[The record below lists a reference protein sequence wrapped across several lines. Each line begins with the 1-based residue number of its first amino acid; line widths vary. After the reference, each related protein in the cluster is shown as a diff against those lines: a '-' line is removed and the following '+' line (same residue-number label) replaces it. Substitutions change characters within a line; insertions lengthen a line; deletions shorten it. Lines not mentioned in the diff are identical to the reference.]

1 MSTPWFT
8 HLQVLHQTPRRLR
21 LRYRCRAD
29 SPRQAHSISEALQRL
44 PGVERVEV
52 KPQIRSLTLHLQA
65 SSVCSAS
72 LLASLAALPA
82 QSLGK
87 VPGKAQ
93 ADTSACPNEVLLSS
107 ASLLASRLLPAPL
120 QGGLAV
126 LASLPVLRSGWHEL
140 LSQRLGS
147 HVLEGLAVLIS
158 LARRDFLAANTTAL
172 LLSLGEYLED
182 DIQRRSD
189 GLLKHLLRPQ
199 SDELWV
205 ERDGVE
211 QLIDSAEVQVGDC
224 VIAATGSVIAV
235 DGTVLGGEALVNQA
249 TMTGESVAV
258 ERRRGDR
265 VLAGTLVEEGRLR
278 IYAEQVGEQAAAAR
292 IAEFVE
298 QSLEAKSRSQLQAS
312 RMADR
317 LVPMVLGLA
326 AGTGLLSRDWRRVA
340 AVLQADYSCALKLAT
355 PVAFKAAMYRAGQ
368 NGILIKSA
376 SALERLAE
384 ADTLVFDKTGTLT
397 SGNLRVTDSITFS
410 QQYSSS
416 DLINLAASVEEHY
429 FHPLAFAVVEAARQL
444 EHHQHFNHKEVE
456 FIVAHGVA
464 SSIDGKRIVVGSR
477 HFIEDDEGIVVE
489 NHRATLD
496 ALAAAGKSLLYIG
509 FGGELIG
516 VIALHDSL
524 RANTAATLQR
534 LRQQGIRRILML
546 TGDHPERAAELAAQL
561 GIDEYHAELLP
572 HDKATIL
579 QRLSEQGAK
588 VAFVG
593 DGVNDAP
600 ALSGAQVGISMH
612 HGADIA
618 RLASDISLLRDDIA
632 LVADARDLALA
643 TRRLLD
649 SNFKLTVGLNSAILG
664 AAAFGLSSPILTSLL
679 HNGSTIAILLRAL
692 SGAGLPRANG

>member
-1 MSTPWFT
+1 MATPWFA
-8 HLQVLHQTPRRLR
+8 HLEVLHQTPRRLR
-21 LRYRCRAD
+21 LRYRCQVGAAH
-29 SPRQAHSISEALQRL
+29 QASAIAEAVQRL
-44 PGVERVEV
+44 PGVQRVAI
-52 KPQIRSLTLHLQA
+52 KPHIRSLTLHLHGA
-65 SSVCSAS
+65 TAGPAA
-72 LLASLAALPA
+72 LLAALAALPA
-82 QSLGK
+82 QGLAATAHR
-87 VPGKAQ
+87 PP
-93 ADTSACPNEVLLSS
+93 ADSAPSTGEVLVSA
-107 ASLLASRLLPAPL
+107 ASLLGSRLLPAPL
-120 QGGLAV
+120 QGGMALLAG
-126 LASLPVLRSGWHEL
+126 LPILRTGWQEL
-140 LSQRLGS
+140 LGRGIGS
-147 HVLEGLAVLIS
+147 HVLEALAVLIS
-158 LARRDFLAANTTAL
+158 LARRDFMAANITAL
-172 LLSLGEYLED
+172 LLSLGEYLEAG
-182 DIQRRSD
+182 IQRRSD

-211 QLIDSAEVQVGDC
+211 QLIASDRVRVGDC
-224 VIAATGSVIAV
+224 VIAATGSVIGV

-249 TMTGESVAV
+249 TMTGESVPV

-278 IYAEQVGEQAAAAR
+278 IYAEQVGAQAAAAR

-298 QSLEAKSRSQLQAS
+298 HSLEAKSTSQLQAA

-355 PVAFKAAMYRAGQ
+355 PVAFKAAMYRAGRA
-368 NGILIKSA
+368 GILIKGA
-376 SALERLAE
+376 GALERLAE

-410 QQYSSS
+410 QQYNSS

-444 EHHQHFNHKEVE
+444 QHHQHFNHKEVE

-477 HFIEDDEGIVVE
+477 HFIEDDEGIPVAR
-489 NHRATLD
+489 HRATLD
-496 ALAAAGKSLLYIG
+496 ALAAAGKTLLYIG

-516 VIALHDSL
+516 VIALRDSL
-524 RANTAATLQR
+524 RDNSAATIQR
-534 LRQQGIRRILML
+534 LRRLGIRRLLML
-546 TGDHPERAAELAAQL
+546 TGDHPERAEEMAAQL
-561 GIDEYHAELLP
+561 GLDECHAGLLP
-572 HDKATIL
+572 HDKAAIL

-632 LVADARDLALA
+632 LVADARALALA

-649 SNFKLTVGLNSAILG
+649 SNFELTVGLNSAILG
-664 AAAFGLSSPILTSLL
+664 AAAFGLLSPILTSML

-692 SGAGLPRANG
+692 SGAGLPRTGR